1 MAMGAALMFNIKLPF
16 NFNSPYKALNIQDFW
31 RRWHITLSRFLRDYL
46 YVPLGGNRYGELK
59 TATNVMATF
68 LLGGLWHGAGWGF
81 VMWGGLH
88 GVALVLFRV
97 WSTLNITLPKALAWF
112 VTFNF
117 VNVTWVFFRAENW
130 DKAMLILSAMVK
142 PLSSVQQLDLIAIAA
157 IIAGLMTVTLCS
169 NSNQLQNKQTVS
181 WFETLCIGGFF
192 FIAFTIYEV
201 RQSSEFLY
209 FQF

>member
-1 MAMGAALMFNIKLPF
+1 
-16 NFNSPYKALNIQDFW
+16 
-31 RRWHITLSRFLRDYL
+31 LRDYL
-46 YVPLGGNRYGELK
+46 YIPLGGSRQGALK
-59 TATNVMATF
+59 IAVNIITTF

-88 GVALVLFRV
+88 GAALVVFRI
-97 WSTLNITLPKALAWF
+97 WNNFNIEMPKTLAWF

-142 PLSSVQQLDLIAIAA
+142 PLSSIQQLDLIAVIA
-157 IIAGLMTVTLCS
+157 IITGLMIVTLFP
-169 NSNQLQNKQTVS
+169 NSNKLQYKEKVS

-192 FIAFTIYEV
+192 FIAFTIYEL

-209 FQF
+209 FKF